1 MIQANDCILVV
12 GSCGV
17 WEHLTNE
24 EVGLIVLQY
33 YETMQAE
40 AAANA
45 VLNAA
50 FSVQRSTKNTD
61 DITVIVIFF
70 DKKLIIK
77 NMQKTENTST
87 LLQDILSSENV
98 IEELDEE
105 SLVTGNTFQQS
116 NKSPAHQNIF
126 K

>member
-1 MIQANDCILVV
+1 MA
-12 GSCGV
+12 SCGV

-24 EVGLIVLQY
+24 QVGLIVLQY

-50 FSVQRSTKNTD
+50 FSVQRNTKNTD
-61 DITVIVIFF
+61 DITVVVIFF

-77 NMQKTENTST
+77 NMQKTETENASK

>member
-1 MIQANDCILVV
+1 
-12 GSCGV
+12 
-17 WEHLTNE
+17 
-24 EVGLIVLQY
+24 
-33 YETMQAE
+33 
-40 AAANA
+40 
-45 VLNAA
+45 
-50 FSVQRSTKNTD
+50 VQRSTKNTD

-105 SLVTGNTFQQS
+105 SLVTGNTFQ
-116 NKSPAHQNIF
+116 
-126 K
+126 